1 MSPIE
6 LLVQQSQEQHA
17 RYHALFG
24 LSPVGGDGLRDL
36 ARRARQISEQERQVR
51 QGVINL
57 NFSTRVTG

>member
-1 MSPIE
+1 MTPIE
-6 LLVQQSQEQHA
+6 LLAQQSQEQHA

-24 LSPVGGDGLRDL
+24 LSPVGGEGLRDL
-36 ARRARQISEQERQVR
+36 ARRAREVGLRERQVC